1 MFGRRGPGLV
11 RAAATTAVVAGTAGA
26 VRHRQE
32 QKYAAQDQAAYEQ
45 QMAAEAAY
53 QQQTAAQA
61 PPAPAAP
68 AQPDY
73 MAELEQLAQLKAQ
86 GIISEEEFEAK
97 KKQLLGI

>member
-1 MFGRRGPGLV
+1 MLRSQRARPRPGGSDDRRRGGTRRVPSV
-11 RAAATTAVVAGTAGA
+11 TARIRSTPRRTRSSTTSRWRRSRHEQQAAA
-26 VRHRQE
+26 
-32 QKYAAQDQAAYEQ
+32 
-45 QMAAEAAY
+45 
-53 QQQTAAQA
+53 
-61 PPAPAAP
+61 APAAP